1 MVHPISEPN
10 AQLPGPEREVL
21 ALLADSGLGYARVG
35 ELMGVDARTGEIVLL
50 VKSDALDGVDLDF
63 ATQMFESLTGVPS
76 RIEAVND
83 ERLRALLTGRVA
95 DCLEELPSL
104 AAGIDG
110 EALGPAD
117 REHPRD
123 CPVCRENLDA
133 MRAADAAYRAWMPG
147 AMPDGLHD
155 RIRTQ
160 VQGVL
165 DGDDA

>member
-1 MVHPISEPN
+1 LGILTVVQPISEAN

-21 ALLADSGLGYARVG
+21 ALLADSGLRYARVG
-35 ELMGVDARTGEIVLL
+35 ELLGVDARTIAEI
-50 VKSDALDGVDLDF
+50 A
-63 ATQMFESLTGVPS
+63 A
-76 RIEAVND
+76 RA
-83 ERLRALLTGRVA
+83 RLRLAHGRLPELPPA
-95 DCLEELPSL
+95 CLEELPYL

-110 EALGPAD
+110 DALGPAD

-147 AMPDGLHD
+147 TMPDGLHD
-155 RIRTQ
+155 RIRAE

-165 DGDDA
+165 DRDDA